1 METELSLLKA
11 ARRMDQR
18 ALGTIFDRYAPDL
31 YNYALRVC
39 GDPFEAD
46 NIVGDIFSKLL
57 EQLDAGKG
65 PRTNLRSYLY
75 TMTYHHIIDG
85 FQLSQ
90 REAPLELADS
100 GRKEGFTNHSM
111 DSSLENKKLLELLI
125 LAIKDHLTVD
135 QRHVVVL
142 RFLEDFNLLETSQII
157 GKKVNNVKAIQYRAI
172 AKLRKVLN
180 STVSA

>member
-1 METELSLLKA
+1 
-11 ARRMDQR
+11 MDQR

-39 GDPFEAD
+39 GDPLEAD

-85 FQLSQ
+85 FQLSR
-90 REAPLELADS
+90 RETPLEFADS
-100 GRKEGFTNHSM
+100 ERSEGFKYYSM
-111 DSSLENKKLLELLI
+111 DSSLENKSLLETLI
-125 LAIKDHLTVD
+125 LAIKDQLTVD

-142 RFLEDFNLLETSQII
+142 RFVEEFNLLETAQII
-157 GKKVNNVKAIQYRAI
+157 GKNVNNVKAIQYRAI
-172 AKLRKVLN
+172 AKLRKILD